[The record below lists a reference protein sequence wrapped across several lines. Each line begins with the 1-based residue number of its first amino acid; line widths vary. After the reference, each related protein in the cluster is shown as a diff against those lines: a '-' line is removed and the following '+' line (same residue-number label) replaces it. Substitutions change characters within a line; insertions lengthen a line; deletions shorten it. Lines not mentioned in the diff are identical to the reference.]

1 MNNRPYGG
9 VVDLKFF
16 CNAGIGNIDKRK
28 PVLYP
33 SAVDMSECAVFF
45 RLVDFLFLRYHKTIL
60 YLFLQA
66 CSVKKSESG
75 VFFFAFPVPR
85 QLRRFGEKLAA
96 LYVDGDSMEPTYF
109 RGDMIICDSLGW
121 DGEGIYAI
129 QKNLSIHDTEPK
141 LYNRPV
147 LKDDIYYALYFADKF
162 GHIIRVKKGRSY
174 QLYLPGTIELANT
187 IEARND

>member
-1 MNNRPYGG
+1 
-9 VVDLKFF
+9 
-16 CNAGIGNIDKRK
+16 
-28 PVLYP
+28 
-33 SAVDMSECAVFF
+33 
-45 RLVDFLFLRYHKTIL
+45 
-60 YLFLQA
+60 
-66 CSVKKSESG
+66 
-75 VFFFAFPVPR
+75 
-85 QLRRFGEKLAA
+85 
-96 LYVDGDSMEPTYF
+96 MEPTYF

>member
-1 MNNRPYGG
+1 M
-9 VVDLKFF
+9 L
-16 CNAGIGNIDKRK
+16 RK
-28 PVLYP
+28 AK
-33 SAVDMSECAVFF
+33 AV
-45 RLVDFLFLRYHKTIL
+45 Y
-60 YLFLQA
+60 
-66 CSVKKSESG
+66 
-75 VFFFAFPVPR
+75 FFFAFPVPR

-121 DGEGIYAI
+121 DGEGVYAI

>member
-9 VVDLKFF
+9 VINLKFF
-16 CNAGIGNIDKRK
+16 CNVGIGNIDKRK

-45 RLVDFLFLRYHKTIL
+45 GLWIFFFCGIIKPSFTCFYRLVVLRKAKAVYFFSLFPFRVNYGALERLETIITIV
-60 YLFLQA
+60 YLKN
-66 CSVKKSESG
+66 KK
-75 VFFFAFPVPR
+75 
-85 QLRRFGEKLAA
+85 
-96 LYVDGDSMEPTYF
+96 
-109 RGDMIICDSLGW
+109 
-121 DGEGIYAI
+121 
-129 QKNLSIHDTEPK
+129 KNLTIHDTEPK
-141 LYNRPV
+141 LYNSPV